1 MLPFGL
7 MNDTIHVPA
16 ARLSG
21 VRSAANVSELSGFP
35 DAVTGRGGKRVPP
48 EEIWTRTSAGG
59 RGASVRPTATMGVP
73 DLSELALP
81 MTARVAGSYPVPK
94 MTFER
99 PGRSPPPA
107 GAAAWEAPASCGAPP
122 PQAASA

>member
-16 ARLSG
+16 ARLSE

-48 EEIWTRTSAGG
+48 EEIWTETSAGG
-59 RGASVRPTATMGVP
+59 RAASVRPTATIGVP
-73 DLSELALP
+73 ALRELALP

-99 PGRSPPPA
+99 HGRSPPPP
-107 GAAAWEAPASCGAPP
+107 GAAGWDAPASSIGRPP
-122 PQAASA
+122 